1 MVCFMDHIMS
11 PQNLYVEVL
20 AFSTSGCDYI
30 CKELIVMKEEETDE
44 KWEKKENIK
53 VAWQTEAW

>member
-1 MVCFMDHIMS
+1 MS

-44 KWEKKENIK
+44 K
-53 VAWQTEAW
+53 